1 MTKLD
6 LKLSFIA
13 PILVVLTFNGVVG
26 FGQSPEAEKVKP
38 AKPPRN
44 VRVITVPVT
53 SRNRGKQ
60 KPEEGQNVDLVV
72 REDGEEQ
79 KILSIRDIGG
89 TAMSLAVL
97 IQDDVVPSVA
107 TDIKA
112 IGIFIKQLPRGS
124 RVMVGYIRA
133 GSLEVRQKFTT
144 DLDRAAG
151 ALRIPISSSSAAPF
165 NPYVEIREGLKR
177 FESLPSGR
185 MAMLVVSDG
194 LDTRSGLDSSSPGLS
209 LDLERAITEAQRRGV
224 AIYSIFVPTVT
235 TAALRNSLYSSNGQG
250 SLAKMAEE
258 TGGRVY
264 SQGLSA
270 PVSFNPFLD
279 EVSESLSRQ
288 FAITF
293 LSTHPRKGFHKIEIT
308 SSRSDVGLEYPRG
321 YSY

>member
-1 MTKLD
+1 
-6 LKLSFIA
+6 
-13 PILVVLTFNGVVG
+13 
-26 FGQSPEAEKVKP
+26 
-38 AKPPRN
+38 
-44 VRVITVPVT
+44 
-53 SRNRGKQ
+53 
-60 KPEEGQNVDLVV
+60 
-72 REDGEEQ
+72 
-79 KILSIRDIGG
+79 
-89 TAMSLAVL
+89 
-97 IQDDVVPSVA
+97 
-107 TDIKA
+107 
-112 IGIFIKQLPRGS
+112 
-124 RVMVGYIRA
+124 MVGYIRA

-144 DLDRAAG
+144 DLDKAAG
-151 ALRIPISSSSAAPF
+151 ALRIPISSTSAAPF
-165 NPYVEIREGLKR
+165 NPYVEIREALKR

-264 SQGLSA
+264 AQGLSA

-308 SSRSDVGLEYPRG
+308 SSRTDVGLEYPRG